1 MPSPVIAAL
10 AATAALAAA
19 ASARKPTG
27 SAATH
32 PLMKVPSSLSP
43 AAANAAR
50 EEAYKLLKDK
60 ATYVSAT
67 LPRGRDRYHY
77 VYPSYDTAKHWGRHF
92 EAEGRKRVNV
102 TSNKPRGFD
111 KDQVG
116 FDKWLTPDGDLG
128 ADIKVATS
136 RFGNVFIQVSR
147 YGRYEPV
154 SIPLN
159 QIYDDHVRRRIVTIA
174 FRGDSMMDAGA
185 YNSNLNTEQIERFID
200 FIRKEEEI
208 EEKRELYKELAWLI
222 SNPRRPPRLY

>member
-1 MPSPVIAAL
+1 MGSEMPNPVIATL

-32 PLMKVPSSLSP
+32 PLVKVPSYLGGSP

-50 EEAYKLLKDK
+50 DEIYRLLKDK

-67 LPRGRDRYHY
+67 QPHSGNRHHY
-77 VYPSYDTAKHWGRHF
+77 VYPSYDTARRWGRHF

-102 TSNKPRGFD
+102 TRSKPRGFD
-111 KDQVG
+111 KNQVR
-116 FDKWLTPDGDLG
+116 FDKWLTPNGDLED
-128 ADIKVATS
+128 DIKVATS
-136 RFGNVFIQVSR
+136 RFGNAFIQVGT
-147 YGRYEPV
+147 YNPV
-154 SIPLN
+154 NIPLN

-174 FRGDSMMDAGA
+174 FRGNSIKDVGA
-185 YNSNLNTEQIERFID
+185 RLNTEQIERFID

-208 EEKRELYKELAWLI
+208 EEKRSLYEELAWLI
-222 SNPRRPPRLY
+222 SNPWPPKRFY